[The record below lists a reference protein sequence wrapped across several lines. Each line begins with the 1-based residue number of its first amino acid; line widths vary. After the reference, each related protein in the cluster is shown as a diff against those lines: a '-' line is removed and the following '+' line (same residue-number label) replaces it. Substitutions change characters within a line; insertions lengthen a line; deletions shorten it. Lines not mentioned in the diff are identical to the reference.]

1 VLPAGI
7 EAGRKVRLLLAMNA
21 RFRAS
26 VLAVGLGCAQLI
38 AWGVLYYAITVLAE
52 PMRTELDLSKNEV
65 FGSFTGALVIAGAL
79 APWSGRMLDRFGGRS
94 VLVASALVGASSF
107 FLLARASSFLEL
119 ALGWAM
125 AGVAMSM
132 GLYDVCFAAIGQ
144 LERSSYRSVVT
155 SVTLIAGF
163 ASTVS
168 WPLSNYLLSTAGWR
182 SVCDFYALGMLLC
195 AVLYLVVLPRDA
207 QPRPSPRHAELE
219 PATSASLDTAARARA
234 RLLAYAFAG
243 AALIGGSMSA
253 HVVSILRALDLP
265 QDRAIWIASSIGALQ
280 VFGRA
285 ADLVFTTR
293 RSAIQ
298 LGLFTFAA
306 LAVAIALL
314 AAAGPASPLI
324 YGFALLYGIANGLVT
339 IAKAT
344 IPIELFGFERIGAL
358 LGTFSAPS
366 LVTRALAPLLF
377 AAAMSAVGV
386 AVALNAAV
394 LVGGVSL
401 AAFVLATRKA
411 RSPEPAGF

>member
-1 VLPAGI
+1 
-7 EAGRKVRLLLAMNA
+7 MSDA
-21 RFRAS
+21 RIRTS

-52 PMRTELDLSKNEV
+52 PMRTELELSKNEV

-79 APWSGRMLDRFGGRS
+79 APWAGRLLDRFGGRS
-94 VLVASALVGASSF
+94 VLLVSALVGAASF
-107 FLLARASSFLEL
+107 LVLARADSFLEL

-125 AGVAMSM
+125 AGAAMAM
-132 GLYDVCFAAIGQ
+132 GLYDACFAAIGQ
-144 LERSSYRSVVT
+144 LEQSSYRTVVT

-168 WPLSNYLLSTAGWR
+168 WPLSNYLLSAAGWR
-182 SVCDFYALGMLLC
+182 SVCNVYALGMLLC
-195 AVLYLVVLPRDA
+195 AGIYLAVLPKNT
-207 QPRPSPRHAELE
+207 QPRPSPEATGLKA
-219 PATSASLDTAARARA
+219 ATSASVDTIARSRA

-253 HVVSILRALDLP
+253 HVVGVLRTMDMP

-280 VFGRA
+280 VFGRG
-285 ADLVFTTR
+285 ADLLFNAR
-293 RSAIQ
+293 RSGIQ

-306 LAVAIALL
+306 LAVAMALL
-314 AAAGPASPLI
+314 AGAGTTSWLV
-324 YGFALLYGIANGLVT
+324 YGFALLYGIANGLLT

-344 IPIELFGFERIGAL
+344 IPVELFGFEKIGVL

-386 AVALNAAV
+386 VAALNATV

-401 AAFVLATRKA
+401 AAFVLATRNA
-411 RSPEPAGF
+411 RSLKPAGA